1 MIKDAMMYL
10 VDYMRPEAVELDGRP
25 YTTNKVYPVTTPL
38 PDILLIHTLTGI
50 ADYLNENIDGLELD
64 QTMIQVLSPTLVRV
78 KSRLSGPFLDRLCYL
93 DAKHEQPVFKF
104 GGYMDIETFIIEMQA
119 KFVPDEMT
127 AKILQLVGTI
137 TDDQVQVYADD
148 GVTQSVVA
156 KTSVGMQAQREVPNP
171 VTLSPYRTFNEI
183 CQPEGKFVLRMKS
196 GTGTS
201 SGRPA
206 VMLVEADGGA
216 WQNEAI
222 IRIRD
227 WLRVHVPQE
236 VTILA

>member
-1 MIKDAMMYL
+1 MIKAAMQYL
-10 VDYMRPEAVELDGRP
+10 IDSTKPEGIQLEGKP
-25 YTTNKVYPVTTPL
+25 YTTNKVYPVSTPL
-38 PDILLIHTLTGI
+38 PDVLAIHTLTGI
-50 ADYLNENIDGLELD
+50 ADYLNENIDGIELD
-64 QTMIQVLSPTLVRV
+64 QTMVQVLSPILVRV

-104 GGYMDIETFIIEMQA
+104 GSYMDIETFIIEMQA

-148 GVTQSVVA
+148 GITQSVVA

-183 CQPEGKFVLRMKS
+183 CQPDGKFILRMKS

-201 SGRPA
+201 NGRPA

-227 WLRVHVPQE
+227 WMRTHVPEE

>member
-1 MIKDAMMYL
+1 MIQKAMQYL
-10 VDYMRPEAVELDGRP
+10 IDSMRPEAVELNGRP
-25 YTTNKVYPVTTPL
+25 YTTNKVYPVATPT
-38 PDILLIHTLTGI
+38 PDTLAIHTLTGI
-50 ADYLNENIDGLELD
+50 ADYLNENIDGIELD
-64 QTMIQVLSPTLVRV
+64 QTMVQVLSPNKVYVR
-78 KSRLSGPFLDRLCYL
+78 SRLEGPFCDRHEYL
-93 DAKHEQPVFKF
+93 VALHEQPVFKF
-104 GGYMDIETFIIEMQA
+104 GTYMDIETFIIEMQA

-148 GVTQSVVA
+148 GITQSVVA

-183 CQPEGKFVLRMKS
+183 CQPEGKFILRMKS

-216 WQNEAI
+216 WQNEAL

-227 WLRVHVPQE
+227 WMRTHIPEE